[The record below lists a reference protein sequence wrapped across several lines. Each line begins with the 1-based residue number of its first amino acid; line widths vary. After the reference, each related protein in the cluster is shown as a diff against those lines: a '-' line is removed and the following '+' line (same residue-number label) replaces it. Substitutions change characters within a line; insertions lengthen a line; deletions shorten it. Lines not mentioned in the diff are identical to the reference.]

1 MNYVK
6 RRLNDQ
12 SESKKLL
19 LMVHFGDFNVHRI
32 IMVKM
37 KREEKEKKQMK
48 GKALDRESSHLL
60 GYPLLVK

>member
-48 GKALDRESSHLL
+48 GKALD
-60 GYPLLVK
+60 